1 MYGIHSNLGLKSIT
15 YLLLFCL
22 ASPLDEPIKEI
33 ADLDLFVDN
42 QITISTTSE
51 EDSVTTSSND
61 ISGAVSAGNGGASD
75 VEKEGKQDCFIVNRN
90 GIVVVE
96 YRNVSAKNDPKQ
108 KCKVEVNG
116 NIIEKTNN
124 DQNDKADVGMELED
138 DVSKKEIEVQD
149 KETAVNDRSS
159 NDSIT
164 NGSGGITYNGDQ
176 HDMLNAKLRSVIGQN
191 YVIPKN
197 STDSK
202 NRARS
207 RSPLTRS
214 STRSYE
220 NLKSRSY
227 SSSSDEDEDRR
238 ERYERYKSE
247 RRTPMRRDDRRKRRK
262 YSSCSDDEYDYY
274 RYSKRGNRGSFRDQ
288 SPRRSHY
295 DHDYNKPRTHYRDF
309 HRSSSVRERGER
321 EYSSSRR
328 SSQKERRDS
337 DDNVHE
343 RLSDL
348 AKPVPY
354 DIEHERKIGFLVKE
368 SGTSSVGLLNEN
380 VCVKYKKYSYQ
391 SAQVYLIVFAVTPMD
406 VF

>member
-1 MYGIHSNLGLKSIT
+1 MYGIHSNLGLKSIS

-96 YRNVSAKNDPKQ
+96 YRSVSAKNDPKQ

-116 NIIEKTNN
+116 NIVEKTNN

-164 NGSGGITYNGDQ
+164 NGSGGITYNGNQ
-176 HDMLNAKLRSVIGQN
+176 HDMLNAKLRSVIGQS

-220 NLKSRSY
+220 SLKSRSY

-274 RYSKRGNRGSFRDQ
+274 RYSKRGSRGSFRDQ

-368 SGTSSVGLLNEN
+368 SGTSSVGQLHEN

-391 SAQVYLIVFAVTPMD
+391 SAQVYLIVLLLHQ
-406 VF
+406 